1 MFDDVNKNLPN
12 SDGQSLDSSDKS
24 KTAGASPPPSLPTTE
39 GVSSGISQ
47 ADRSPIASDQFS
59 TEKKPAEVEDMLEG
73 TDSVPSPNYEHKSE
87 IPIPPPAFNEAPPAF
102 NSEEKTV
109 FNNTPSNFS
118 GTDSKA
124 SVSENRDLPPL
135 TPGTPPPVPPED
147 LVFTNDDMAG
157 KKKMLVI
164 GIVIVALLLLLVGGY
179 LVYQNFV
186 VKSASETVTENVKSE
201 PQGENQLKEEKNTDE
216 QVIPDDKVLDEL
228 PTDTDGDG
236 LTDEEEKK
244 YNTDPTMA
252 DTDQDG
258 LFDREEVITWKTDPL
273 NPDTD
278 GDSYL
283 DGEEV
288 KNGFNPLGPGKLDYY
303 PFVE

>member
-1 MFDDVNKNLPN
+1 MFDDVNKNSPN
-12 SDGQSLDSSDKS
+12 SNGQPLGSSVKP
-24 KTAGASPPPSLPTTE
+24 KTAGASPPPGLPTTE
-39 GVSSGISQ
+39 EVSSDISQ
-47 ADRSPIASDQFS
+47 PEKPSAAVGEFS

-73 TDSVPSPNYEHKSE
+73 TDSASLPNYEHKSE
-87 IPIPPPAFNEAPPAF
+87 IPKSPPAFKEAPPAF
-102 NSEEKTV
+102 DSKEGILS
-109 FNNTPSNFS
+109 NNTSSNFP
-118 GTDSKA
+118 GTDSKV
-124 SVSENRDLPPL
+124 SVSENGDLPPL

-147 LVFTNDDMAG
+147 LVFTNDNMAG

-186 VKSASETVTENVKSE
+186 VQSASETVTENVKSE
-201 PQGENQLKEEKNTDE
+201 PQGENQPKEKKNTDE